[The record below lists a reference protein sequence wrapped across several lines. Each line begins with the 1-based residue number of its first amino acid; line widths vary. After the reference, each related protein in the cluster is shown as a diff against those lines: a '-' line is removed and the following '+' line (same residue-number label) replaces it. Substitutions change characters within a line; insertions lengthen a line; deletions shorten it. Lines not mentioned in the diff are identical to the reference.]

1 MLLFRNIVFTA
12 VIAGLLSGL
21 LMTVMQSFSTVPLIL
36 QAETYENAGGEEAG
50 HSHPHDAAPVA
61 GTAAPTAALAAADH
75 HHDDEAWAPAD
86 GFERLFYTSGA
97 NILSAIG
104 FGLLLIAVAEALGG
118 LGGWRNGLMFGIAG
132 FLTVSLAPGLGLP
145 PELPGMPAAELGPR
159 QVWWMSTVVCTA
171 LGLGLLAY
179 TRSALLAAVAILL
192 LIAPHIIGAPLPPTH
207 DTAVPMELHARFVNA
222 VYATNLVFWA
232 VLGVIAG
239 LGREKFRAGEVEV
252 AGSNRELAAH

>member
-1 MLLFRNIVFTA
+1 MSLFRNIVFTA

-50 HSHPHDAAPVA
+50 HSHDAAPA
-61 GTAAPTAALAAADH
+61 TGAAAPAAADH
-75 HHDDEAWAPAD
+75 HHDAEAWAPAD
-86 GFERLFYTSGA
+86 GVERFVYTA
-97 NILSAIG
+97 AADILSAIG
-104 FGLLLIAVAEALGG
+104 FALVVIAIAEAFGG
-118 LGGWRNGLMFGIAG
+118 FGGWRRGLMFGIAG

-159 QVWWMSTVVCTA
+159 QVWWISTAVCTA

-179 TRSALLAAVAILL
+179 SRSALLAALAIVLL
-192 LIAPHIIGAPLPPTH
+192 VAPHIIGAPLPPTH
-207 DTAVPMELHARFVNA
+207 ETAVPIELHARFVNA

-232 VLGVIAG
+232 VLGALAGVIRQR
-239 LGREKFRAGEVEV
+239 LRAGEDVPV
-252 AGSNRELAAH
+252 PSSKGFAAQ